1 MQYDLLIKNGY
12 VVDYASAREG
22 YFDVAVQNGMIAAV
36 ESSIGGSAVRELDA
50 SGKLVLPGLVD
61 SHVHAS
67 AWLGGSYAHT
77 MLVKAGVTSALDM
90 SGPGTSVLE
99 LAREYGTGLNLA
111 TIEYVR
117 PGHTVSSDDPSSAE
131 LQQLITKVQRQGSL
145 GIKLLGGHYPLTV
158 AATARAIRAA
168 AELGAYTAFHAGTAA
183 HGSNIE
189 GMLEAVELAKAK
201 KEIQEKDAE
210 IDREGKIAGVFC
222 KAYEKAVL
230 LDPTEE
236 NVRIWAKCTRMTR
249 DEMEDTVKESR
260 ELAEVFRTIADLMER
275 LLPERGTL

>member
-1 MQYDLLIKNGY
+1 M
-12 VVDYASAREG
+12 E
-22 YFDVAVQNGMIAAV
+22 
-36 ESSIGGSAVRELDA
+36 
-50 SGKLVLPGLVD
+50 P
-61 SHVHAS
+61 
-67 AWLGGSYAHT
+67 
-77 MLVKAGVTSALDM
+77 
-90 SGPGTSVLE
+90 
-99 LAREYGTGLNLA
+99 
-111 TIEYVR
+111 
-117 PGHTVSSDDPSSAE
+117 
-131 LQQLITKVQRQGSL
+131 
-145 GIKLLGGHYPLTV
+145 
-158 AATARAIRAA
+158 
-168 AELGAYTAFHAGTAA
+168 
-183 HGSNIE
+183 
-189 GMLEAVELAKAK
+189 VELAKAK